1 MEDTKHIKISE
12 FNYPLPDERIAK
24 FPLATRDQSKLLVY
38 RHGEV
43 NEDVFTS
50 LPQYLESGE
59 LMIFNNTKVIQARLH
74 FRKETGALI
83 EVFCLEPIQP
93 NDYVLSFQQT
103 RRCSWLCMI
112 GNLEKM
118 EKRSL
123 SRVVDVKGSKLS
135 CPPPVESVGE
145 PVIGL
150 ISHGM
155 MIQSHLP
162 TCWK

>member
-43 NEDVFTS
+43 SEDIFTS
-50 LPQYLESGE
+50 LPHYLESGE

-83 EVFCLEPIQP
+83 EVFCLEPVQP
-93 NDYVLSFQQT
+93 NDYVLNFCLLYTSDAADE
-103 RRCSWLCMI
+103 L
-112 GNLEKM
+112 
-118 EKRSL
+118 
-123 SRVVDVKGSKLS
+123 
-135 CPPPVESVGE
+135 
-145 PVIGL
+145 
-150 ISHGM
+150 
-155 MIQSHLP
+155 
-162 TCWK
+162 